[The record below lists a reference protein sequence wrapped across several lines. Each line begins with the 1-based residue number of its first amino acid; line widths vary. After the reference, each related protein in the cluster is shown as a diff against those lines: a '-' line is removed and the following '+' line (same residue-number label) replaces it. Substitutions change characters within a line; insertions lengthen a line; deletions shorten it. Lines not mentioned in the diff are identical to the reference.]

1 MSSLAVESVRL
12 LEAHSE
18 AFGSSGTV
26 AFCGDLNKSE
36 RAGHSGPVCVGNE
49 GYNNLIRT
57 EGGGAGEGG

>member
-1 MSSLAVESVRL
+1 MRL

-36 RAGHSGPVCVGNE
+36 RAGHSGSVCVGNE

-57 EGGGAGEGG
+57 EGCVPGGG